1 MTDFALLE
9 TTIQDL
15 QAGMGDGRF
24 TARVLVEQYLAR
36 IQLLDPQVNAII
48 ELNPDALAI
57 ADALDQERAAQGPRS
72 LLHGIP
78 IILKDN
84 IDTADALQT
93 TAGSLAL
100 AGSIVPQDAFLV
112 TQLRAAGAIILGK
125 ANLSEWANFR

>member
-9 TTIQDL
+9 ATIQDL
-15 QAGMGDGRF
+15 QTGLSNGRF
-24 TARVLVEQYLAR
+24 TARALVELYLAR

-78 IILKDN
+78 ILLKDN
-84 IDTADALQT
+84 IDTADAMQT
-93 TAGSLAL
+93 TSGSLAL
-100 AGSIVPQDAFLV
+100 TGSIAP
-112 TQLRAAGAIILGK
+112 
-125 ANLSEWANFR
+125 